1 MKCLTFRKW
10 KRRNV
15 HFEDEKLSKT
25 LMKTFEDKVLS
36 ISDFIQSNDYI
47 LYKQVTMSLIIM
59 FTQTT
64 FRKD

>member
-15 HFEDEKLSKT
+15 HFENEKLSKT
-25 LMKTFEDKVLS
+25 LKKTFKNKVFS
-36 ISDFIQSNDYI
+36 TSDFIHSNDYI
-47 LYKQVTMSLIIM
+47 LSKQVTMSLIIM
-59 FTQTT
+59 FTQKT